1 MIWNFHENRPCF
13 LPPVCDAPHP
23 LFHRL
28 ADVLDIYAPYEL
40 CGYPPAVNDMTQDL
54 RDHSSGFAFRRN
66 SNFVCGGSRRK
77 QGRNLNLANE
87 GCFAFSNF
95 FCARLASCA
104 VLDPGGRTGDLYP
117 TPGLPR
123 SRKPAVIV
131 DPTIRRAHIVG
142 HHDECPT
149 NLRRA
154 LCHFVSF
161 VEMKYL
167 CVFATI

>member
-1 MIWNFHENRPCF
+1 MRRTAPSLSPPRRRSRYLRTVRVVRVPSRGQRHDSRPARSFLRICF
-13 LPPVCDAPHP
+13 SAE
-23 LFHRL
+23 FK
-28 ADVLDIYAPYEL
+28 
-40 CGYPPAVNDMTQDL
+40 
-54 RDHSSGFAFRRN
+54 FR
-66 SNFVCGGSRRK
+66 VCGGPRRK

-87 GCFAFSNF
+87 GCFAFSDL